1 MISRIVGI
9 KKNEFLVSLGLFFF
23 SPSYINTLKMS
34 VGSVGK
40 KWVGYRKRGLIFRG
54 PMVGGGSV
62 HVGP

>member
-9 KKNEFLVSLGLFFF
+9 KKRVFSFARAFFF